1 MNDTSTSPE
10 RSGLVL
16 VSLILVAAVA
26 NLNLAVANVALPSIA
41 QEFDSGQTTLNLIAV
56 GYSLG
61 LAASVLYFG
70 AVGDRYGRKL
80 MLILGMAL
88 SIPACLLAAW
98 APTDYV
104 LFAARVL
111 GGLSAGMAFPT
122 TLALIT
128 ALWSGP
134 ARTKSIA
141 LWSGIGG
148 AISSLGPVVSGAL
161 LEEFW
166 WGSVFLI
173 TLPLAA
179 VALVMASLF
188 VPSHVNEAS
197 DPVDNLGGILSVV
210 LVAALVLSINFA
222 PVPDM
227 GTLTLGLAAIAL
239 AALIAFFV
247 RERRVSNPL
256 YDLQVAG
263 RRVFWVA
270 ATAGVVVF
278 GTLMGAMF
286 VGQQF
291 LQNVLGYSTF
301 EAGLSILP
309 AAAFMVVVAPRSAK
323 LVDARGARITLLTGY
338 FFCLLGFLTMLLLW
352 NEGISYWS
360 VGLAYAFLGIGV
372 GFAGTPASH
381 SLTGSVPVQRAGMA
395 SGTADLQRDL
405 GGAIMQSI
413 LGALL
418 TAGYAAAVGA
428 AIAAAPNKEQI
439 TDGVASQLTKS
450 FAGAEAIAEQDPQYA
465 SQITAAAKES
475 FLDGADWAYTAGIV
489 AILLGAALVFFLFP
503 KKRRRRAVARPVP
516 RRGHGGLM
524 AARDQIELV
533 AERPAGRAGR
543 GRRRYSL
550 VFGPRTGGPRRLPR
564 RPAQPLGSRP
574 GPDPLAEPH
583 RGRELRVRRSA
594 SPARADRAGERQ
606 RDSRPRPLGALDGC
620 RARSAP
626 GRDGARACAPTRV
639 SVHVADQRRVRAG
652 DGRPHGADDG
662 YQRGGV
668 GLSVRGR
675 LPSVLHRRDGDGR
688 FRDPPPPCGDRAR
701 LRRPRPPA
709 DGRASR
715 RHRVRLPA
723 AEADRRDE
731 VRPRFHGPRPRGGRR
746 RPGLTRR
753 PSPRHRPRALGR
765 RGVRLPTGVQR

>member
-1 MNDTSTSPE
+1 MNDTSTSPD

-16 VSLILVAAVA
+16 ISLILVAAVA

-41 QEFDSGQTTLNLIAV
+41 KEFDSGQTALNLIAV

-104 LFAARVL
+104 LFGARVL

-173 TLPLAA
+173 TLPLAL
-179 VALVMASLF
+179 VALAMALLF

-227 GTLTLGLAAIAL
+227 ETLTLGLAAIAL
-239 AALIAFFV
+239 AALIAFYV
-247 RERRVSNPL
+247 RQRRATNPL
-256 YDLQVAG
+256 YDLQVAR

-323 LVDARGARITLLTGY
+323 LVDARGARVTLLTGY

-381 SLTGSVPVQRAGMA
+381 SLTSSVPVQRAGMA

-418 TAGYAAAVGA
+418 TAGYASAVAAS
-428 AIAAAPNKEQI
+428 IAAAPNKEQI

-450 FAGAEAIAEQDPQYA
+450 FAGAEEIAEQYPQYA
-465 SQITAAAKES
+465 NQITAGAKES

-489 AILLGAALVFFLFP
+489 AIVLGAALVFFLFP
-503 KKRRRRAVARPVP
+503 KKDDEERLLTQY
-516 RRGHGGLM
+516 H
-524 AARDQIELV
+524 
-533 AERPAGRAGR
+533 AEDTSG
-543 GRRRYSL
+543 
-550 VFGPRTGGPRRLPR
+550 
-564 RPAQPLGSRP
+564 
-574 GPDPLAEPH
+574 
-583 RGRELRVRRSA
+583 
-594 SPARADRAGERQ
+594 
-606 RDSRPRPLGALDGC
+606 
-620 RARSAP
+620 
-626 GRDGARACAPTRV
+626 
-639 SVHVADQRRVRAG
+639 
-652 DGRPHGADDG
+652 
-662 YQRGGV
+662 
-668 GLSVRGR
+668 
-675 LPSVLHRRDGDGR
+675 
-688 FRDPPPPCGDRAR
+688 
-701 LRRPRPPA
+701 
-709 DGRASR
+709 
-715 RHRVRLPA
+715 
-723 AEADRRDE
+723 
-731 VRPRFHGPRPRGGRR
+731 
-746 RPGLTRR
+746 
-753 PSPRHRPRALGR
+753 
-765 RGVRLPTGVQR
+765 